1 MTWGEYI
8 KKKRLEA
15 GIGLREFASQVG
27 LLPSNYNHMEK
38 GRSYPPQDKA
48 KLDQIAEALSIAPD
62 SEEYRTLLD
71 LAVEGKD
78 KLPAD
83 VAEFATSNKMV
94 PVLLRTINDKKLSD
108 EEFRSLVERV
118 NTELTTKREVDASD
132 TNL

>member
-8 KKKRLEA
+8 RERRLEA
-15 GIGLREFASQVG
+15 GIGLREFASLVG

-38 GRSYPPQDKA
+38 GRTSPPQDKA
-48 KLDQIAEALSIAPD
+48 RLDQIAEVLDIAPE
-62 SEEYRTLLD
+62 SEDYRTLLD

-83 VAEFATSNKMV
+83 VAAFAASNKMV

-108 EEFRSLVERV
+108 EEFLALVERV
-118 NTELTTKREVDASD
+118 NSELTSKSNVDATD
-132 TNL
+132 TKL